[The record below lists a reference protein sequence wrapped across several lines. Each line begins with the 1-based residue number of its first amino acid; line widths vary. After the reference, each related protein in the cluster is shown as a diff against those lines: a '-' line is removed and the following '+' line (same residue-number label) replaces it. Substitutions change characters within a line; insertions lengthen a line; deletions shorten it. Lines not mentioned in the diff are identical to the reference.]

1 MLLKPIEV
9 PLFEKKSIEWRR
21 KMPKAHFH
29 DKHELYY
36 LEKGQTKYFIDTE
49 IFILEPGDM
58 IFIPTNTLHRTE
70 NLETDFYSRSI
81 LYFND
86 FDFEPEL
93 APFIEKLKP
102 RRLIKIQHKKM
113 HHIEKLFSDIVA
125 EEEKKKDGYI
135 EMEKLYLKQLLI
147 MIERYCVDNVENNIS
162 SSYKVAENIS
172 KYIRENFSEDLSLA
186 HLSRVFSMTPTYLSR
201 FFKKSTGISLNEYIN
216 IVRITEAEKLLKNPD
231 VTITQVA
238 FACGF
243 NDSNYFSS
251 VFKKAKGI
259 TPKKFSKMNMV

>member
-9 PLFEKKSIEWRR
+9 PFFEKKTVEWRH

-36 LEKGQTKYFIDTE
+36 LEKGQTKFFVDTE
-49 IFILEPGDM
+49 IFLLEAGDI
-58 IFIPTNTLHRTE
+58 IFVPANTLHRTE

-86 FDFEPEL
+86 SDIEEEL
-93 APFIEKLKP
+93 MPFLEKLKT
-102 RRLIKIQHKKM
+102 RRLIKIQYKKM
-113 HHIEKLFSDIVA
+113 HYVEKLFSEIVI
-125 EEEKKKDGYI
+125 EEEKKNYGYE
-135 EMEKLYLKQLLI
+135 EMQKLYLKQLFI
-147 MIERYCVDNVENNIS
+147 MVERFCIENAENKTG
-162 SSYKVAENIS
+162 SSYKLAENIS
-172 KYIRENFSEDLSLA
+172 KYIRENYNEDLCLA
-186 HLSRVFSMTPTYLSR
+186 HLSSVFSMTPTYLSR

-259 TPKKFSKMNMV
+259 TPKKFSKINIG

>member
-9 PLFEKKSIEWRR
+9 PLFEKKSIEGRR

-36 LEKGQTKYFIDTE
+36 LEEGQTKYFIDTE

-58 IFIPTNTLHRTE
+58 IFIPKNTLHRTE
-70 NLETDFYSRSI
+70 SLESESVSRSI

-86 FDFEPEL
+86 FDFEDEL

-113 HHIEKLFSDIVA
+113 HYIRGLLAEIA
-125 EEEKKKDGYI
+125 EEEEKKKDGYRQ
-135 EMEKLYLKQLLI
+135 MQMLFLKQLVV
-147 MIERYCVDNVENNIS
+147 MIERYCIDNVENNIS
-162 SSYKVAENIS
+162 SSYRVAENIS
-172 KYIRENFSEDLSLA
+172 KYIREHYNENLSLA
-186 HLSRVFSMTPTYLSR
+186 HLSREFAMTPSYLSR
-201 FFKKSTGISLNEYIN
+201 IFKKSTGISLNEYIN

-231 VTITQVA
+231 ISITEVA
-238 FACGF
+238 FECGF

-259 TPKKFSKMNMV
+259 TPKKFSKMNMA